1 MIGPVE
7 SSLGTSLLTRNV
19 QSSALTQVSAG
30 NKLVNFGF
38 KQFTV
43 VPWTNRA
50 APHHRPAWIWMYLAQ
65 QYNEQSKKEQVEK
78 LADEAIP

>member
-43 VPWTNRA
+43 VP
-50 APHHRPAWIWMYLAQ
+50 
-65 QYNEQSKKEQVEK
+65 
-78 LADEAIP
+78 